1 MPIVPVEGWGYN
13 TLKFFFYVVS
23 VSTAES
29 YFIQMYATAPSDISS
44 IILFLFVFSFSGS
57 FEYDLVLSSDLYTN
71 RHTQW

>member
-13 TLKFFFYVVS
+13 TLNFFYVVS
-23 VSTAES
+23 VSTPENA
-29 YFIQMYATAPSDISS
+29 FLQMYATAPSNISS
-44 IILFLFVFSFSGS
+44 IILFLFLFSFSGS